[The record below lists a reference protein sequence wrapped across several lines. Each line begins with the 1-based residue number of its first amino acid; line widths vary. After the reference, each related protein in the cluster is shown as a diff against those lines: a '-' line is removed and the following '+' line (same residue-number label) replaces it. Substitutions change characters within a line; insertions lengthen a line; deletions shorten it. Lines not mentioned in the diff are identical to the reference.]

1 MTELYQTRVDSAG
14 INAAKK
20 IDKSPG
26 TCYNTDNVTQCGGVA
41 LRRVFRQLLPWLIV
55 GAFIVVFS
63 FVVGCPLRRL
73 FGISCLFCGMSRA
86 CLQAAR
92 LHFAAAF
99 RFHPLWPL
107 LPPALA
113 LGIWAT
119 YRRPKAL
126 KPLGLAML
134 ALLLAVYAFRLWKH
148 DPVVWPDLSAGLL
161 TGLFQ

>member
-1 MTELYQTRVDSAG
+1 
-14 INAAKK
+14 
-20 IDKSPG
+20 
-26 TCYNTDNVTQCGGVA
+26 
-41 LRRVFRQLLPWLIV
+41 
-55 GAFIVVFS
+55 
-63 FVVGCPLRRL
+63 
-73 FGISCLFCGMSRA
+73 MSRA